1 METRIYWESIMELI
15 ALSGLTEKEFAEA
28 LSVFSPEEHL
38 EIGEC
43 LQKLRDE
50 SFKELVR
57 NSVN

>member
-1 METRIYWESIMELI
+1 MRNRICHENTVELI
-15 ALSGLTEKEFAEA
+15 AFSGLTEKEFAEA

-57 NSVN
+57 NAVN

>member
-1 METRIYWESIMELI
+1 MDTRVYWESIMELI

-28 LSVFSPEEHL
+28 LSVFPPEEHL

-57 NSVN
+57 NAVN